1 MKKFIAICLT
11 VGMILAISGTARAAL
26 TVSYG
31 TVGSGATANL
41 AVGGVE
47 LSTAPG
53 TGTAGSAYVRLNIG
67 GGIALNTISSLSY
80 TSMVTTPG
88 AGGFAPEVVLNID
101 ADSDATL
108 EGTGIGWMQS
118 GWNPTTLGYVGPS
131 DPGDNFLSGDNWPP
145 GVSVPDVSFV
155 TRDAIGAAYNY
166 WSANDTR
173 AGLSPTLWHPFSTIV
188 PGKLPVHDI
197 HGTDLVYSIDV
208 VVGTSGNFDG
218 MKAIIQSIALNGTT
232 YNAPVIPAPGAILL
246 SGIGVGLV
254 GWLRRRRTL

>member
-47 LSTAPG
+47 LSTALG

-118 GWNPTTLGYVGPS
+118 GHNPATLGYVGPL
-131 DPGDNFLSGDNWPP
+131 DRGDNFLSGDNWPP

-155 TRDAIGAAYNY
+155 TRDAIGAAYYY
-166 WSANDTR
+166 WSAGDTR
-173 AGLSPTLWHPFSTIV
+173 AGFGSFWTPFSNIV
-188 PGKLPVHDI
+188 PGMLPVHDI
-197 HGTDLVYSIDV
+197 DGTDLVYSIDV

-246 SGIGVGLV
+246 GGIGAGLV
-254 GWLRRRRTL
+254 GWLRRRKTL